1 MVNKIQIR
9 GISRT
14 PSDRMT
20 QDGGCSQSVNVM
32 LDNSE
37 VLPATRPKKI
47 NAEIGLPEENVDY
60 NVLYIHKTSSYTN
73 YILLDIHTGEIGIYK
88 EDGKFYSFLT
98 LEHGEKVNDIT
109 SLGNVLMI
117 MTGSNMHYTIFDTEY
132 VYLGNQ
138 VPSPDV
144 EFNINVIQEYD
155 QQDANIEGRHKYR
168 APISTSLSFFSSSEW
183 ASTSGDIVTYKN
195 ILKGFLNDLITEN
208 IERGT
213 FYAPM
218 FVRYAVRLYDGS
230 YIRQSVPVLMAA
242 GKRHFFDSYVYKQ
255 KSIST
260 YRIGVI
266 INSSYSLNA
275 RLLKFDVGNWGK
287 YIQSID
293 FFVSP
298 MIKWPDQN
306 EEIAGIG
313 SIETDNLGNQTAF
326 HFYGKKYTEEEEQ
339 QAIEDLMVS
348 KPISQFY
355 RIASFSVDDFVGFI
369 GDTIPFNTEVDGIK
383 ELVKEEILV
392 TQPTLTDDYLSN
404 NSIIAEKGMVF
415 NNRFLFTGVRSKLYS
430 GYPFMNATCAREK
443 DENPLYEDQE
453 IRYEISYFI
462 QRTDGTQAIVRGIY
476 TNGLDVFL
484 PYAVPSGGSGGLYTV
499 FQQTFGWLVYPDPNC
514 IKAEIIILR
523 VINNSITKS
532 SRVLEMK
539 PHPNLWC
546 AYAYIG
552 IDKRLYDY
560 TVSPLFPLRDP
571 DPFTYNDNKIYQSE
585 AANPFTFPAAGIYTV
600 SQGSIIGMATTTTA
614 LSTGQFGQFPL
625 YVFSTDGIW
634 ALETASDGSFSKSNP
649 VSRDVV
655 TNADMITPIDQ
666 AIVFLTQRGVM
677 ILSGSNIRCIS
688 DNMRGESFT
697 IPESLHTLLQTIPEI
712 EQDGIS
718 LEESYDFFGFMKSAF
733 ATYDYDG
740 NRMIFL
746 CPGKTFAFVYMF
758 ATQTW
763 HTMTFPTG
771 TADKYDS
778 FSALNS
784 YPDCYINATRG
795 DINDV
800 LNLSTRYDEDA
811 VPLTGLVVT
820 RVFDLGEPDILKVI
834 KDIRLRGKYSGNKL
848 QYILMGSNDGVNFSQ
863 VTSLGKSSRKYY
875 RMIIVSELG
884 INEAFSWVDVEYDTR
899 FNNKLR

>member
-1 MVNKIQIR
+1 MVNKIQLR

-37 VLPATRPKKI
+37 ILPATRPKKI
-47 NAEIGLPEENVDY
+47 NAEIGLPEENTDY
-60 NVLYIHKTSSYTN
+60 DILYIHKTSSYTN
-73 YILLDIHTGEIGIYK
+73 YILLDVHTGEIGIYK
-88 EDGKFYSFLT
+88 DGKFYSFLT
-98 LEHGEKVNDIT
+98 LEYGEKVNDIT

-117 MTGSNMHYTIFDTEY
+117 MTGNNMHYTIFDSEY

-144 EFNINVIQEYD
+144 EFNISVIQEYD
-155 QQDANIEGRHKYR
+155 QQDTNIQARHKYR
-168 APISTSLSFFSSSEW
+168 ANISTTLSLFSSSEW
-183 ASTSGDIVTYKN
+183 ASTSGEIVTYKN
-195 ILKGFLNDLITEN
+195 TIKDFLNDLITEN
-208 IERGT
+208 IEQGT

-266 INSSYSLNA
+266 INSSYFLNA

-313 SIETDNLGNQTAF
+313 SIETDATGNETAF
-326 HFYGKKYTEEEEQ
+326 HFYKKKYTEEEEQ
-339 QAIEDLMVS
+339 QAIEELMVS

-355 RIASFSVDDFVGFI
+355 RIASFSVDDFLGFV
-369 GDTIPFNTEVDGIK
+369 GDTIPFYTEVEGIK

-392 TQPTLTDDYLSN
+392 SQPSLTDDYLSN
-404 NSIIAEKGMVF
+404 HSIIAEKGMVF
-415 NNRFLFTGVRSKLYS
+415 NNRFLFTGVKTNLYS

-443 DENPLYEDQE
+443 DENPLYGDEE
-453 IRYEISYFI
+453 ITYGIDYFI
-462 QRTDGTQAIVRGIY
+462 QRSDGTQAIVRGLY
-476 TNGLDVFL
+476 TDGTTEFK
-484 PYAVPSGGSGGLYTV
+484 PYAVPSGGSGGAYTV

-514 IKAEIIILR
+514 IKAEITMMKIGTG
-523 VINNSITKS
+523 VIFRTYK
-532 SRVLEMK
+532 VLEMK
-539 PHPNLWC
+539 PHPSLWC

-552 IDKRLYDY
+552 IDKRLIDY
-560 TVSPLFPLRDP
+560 TSSPMFPVRIP
-571 DPFTYNDNKIYQSE
+571 DPVTYNDNKIYQSE

-649 VSRDVV
+649 LSRDVV

-677 ILSGSNIRCIS
+677 ILSGSNITCIS
-688 DNMRGESFT
+688 DNMRGEAFA
-697 IPESLHTLLQTIPEI
+697 IPESLHTILQTIPEI
-712 EQDGIS
+712 AQDGIN
-718 LEESYDFFGFMKSAF
+718 LDESYDFFGFMKSAF

-763 HTMTFPTG
+763 HTMTLPNGDTD
-771 TADKYDS
+771 TYES
-778 FSALNS
+778 YSVLNS
-784 YPDCYINATRG
+784 YPDCYITATRG
-795 DINDV
+795 DIHDV

-811 VPLTGLVVT
+811 TPLAGIVVT
-820 RVFDLGEPDILKVI
+820 RVFDLGESDILKLI
-834 KDIRLRGKYSGNKL
+834 KDIRLRGRYTGNKL
-848 QYILMGSNDGVNFSQ
+848 RYILMGSNDGVNFTQ
-863 VTSLGKSSRKYY
+863 LTSLGKASRKYY
-875 RMIIVSELG
+875 RMLIVSELG
-884 INEAFSWVDVEYDTR
+884 INETLSWIDVEYESR
-899 FNNKLR
+899 FKNKLR